1 MTSQRVRK
9 KLPLQV
15 KTLYAKIPHD
25 AKLAILI
32 VILTKI
38 LVFTIGLTAN
48 IATGSASPSTV
59 FTMFNRWDAPHYLD
73 IAQNWYVNTGDAANF
88 IVFFPLYPIL
98 IRLITVNFDYINISA
113 LIVANVCSIIAFYY
127 LYKLAK
133 LEFNSGVAVK
143 AVLFM
148 SIFPTAYFL
157 SAPYTEGL
165 FFATVIASIYYARV
179 SRWEVSGLLSMF
191 AALSRLAGLL
201 LLPVLLVE
209 YFHQKGWKPRS
220 VDYKI
225 VWPVLALV
233 GFLIYLGINLQVT
246 GDALKFM
253 EIEKTHWFNTLDPV
267 TGLKLAWSWATT
279 RAYPENISIGIAPI
293 VFAVFGL
300 IMFGAA
306 VWKRFRPVYLIYMFL
321 TWGLAVSTSWW
332 ISVPRYI
339 MAMFPM
345 FILLGVLTRNKWVN
359 GAIVVAFGV
368 GLCYFTAA
376 FALGWWAF

>member
-1 MTSQRVRK
+1 MQIQK
-9 KLPLQV
+9 HLG
-15 KTLYAKIPHD
+15 KISHD
-25 AKLAILI
+25 AILAILI
-32 VILTKI
+32 VVVAKI
-38 LVFTIGLTAN
+38 LVFTVGLAAN
-48 IATGSASPSTV
+48 ALAGSVSASTL

-73 IAQNWYVNTGDAANF
+73 IAQNWYVNTGDPANF

-113 LIVANVCSIIAFYY
+113 LIVANVCSLIGFFY

-133 LEFNSGVAVK
+133 LEFNSKVAVK

-148 SIFPTAYFL
+148 SIFPMAYFL

-165 FFATVIASIYYARV
+165 FFALVIASIYYARV
-179 SRWEVSGLLSMF
+179 SRWEIAGLLSMF

-209 YFHQKGWKPRS
+209 YFHQKGWKPRN

-225 VWPVLALV
+225 VWATLAAA
-233 GFLIYLGINLQVT
+233 GFLIYLAINLQVT
-246 GDALKFM
+246 GEAFKFM
-253 EIEKTHWFNTLDPV
+253 EIQKVHWFNTLDPI

-279 RAYPENISIGIAPI
+279 RAYPENFSIGIAPI
-293 VFAVFGL
+293 TFAVFGL
-300 IMFGAA
+300 VMFIAA
-306 VWKRFRPVYLIYMFL
+306 VWKRFRPVYLVYMFL

-345 FILLGVLTRNKWVN
+345 FILLGALTRNKAVN
-359 GAIVVAFGV
+359 VAIATAFLV
-368 GLCYFTAA
+368 GLVYFAA
-376 FALGWWAF
+376 TFALGWWAF